1 MVEEM
6 QVYFCKRTEE
16 EQQKIKNFVMYIFTH
31 HDEKTYGKQTKY
43 SIQKAIKT
51 KFNFLIRLEDCEQL
65 LKQAR
70 QKKKLK
76 NEKAKIKA
84 MPIDKDTK
92 TTILNLWDD
101 KIEMVKGHIYYS
113 QIIQNSMSIR
123 EIAEHIQRQQEI
135 NEYNKSLNNIIK
147 RLERMLQNKTYL
159 SSGEEKTLI
168 AYSNMIKTRI
178 ETGKFELQ
186 NNASTFQTLCFLK
199 QANII
204 DNEGRVMEAEKKKEI
219 DLDELDILNVFST
232 DDEVE
237 DKEDNIMLADKVE

>member
-1 MVEEM
+1 
-6 QVYFCKRTEE
+6 
-16 EQQKIKNFVMYIFTH
+16 
-31 HDEKTYGKQTKY
+31 
-43 SIQKAIKT
+43 
-51 KFNFLIRLEDCEQL
+51 
-65 LKQAR
+65 
-70 QKKKLK
+70 
-76 NEKAKIKA
+76 
-84 MPIDKDTK
+84 
-92 TTILNLWDD
+92 
-101 KIEMVKGHIYYS
+101 
-113 QIIQNSMSIR
+113 MSIR

-147 RLERMLQNKTYL
+147 RLEKMLQNKTYL
-159 SSGEEKTLI
+159 SSGEEKTLL

-204 DNEGRVMEAEKKKEI
+204 DNEGRVMDAEKKKEI

-232 DDEVE
+232 DDEVD